1 MRRFY
6 NMSPIV
12 RTAAPLHLLQFYLC
26 IAKYI
31 AHISKQMATPEAR
44 NSQINTQIIK
54 STKI

>member
-1 MRRFY
+1 
-6 NMSPIV
+6 MSPIV